1 MAVAKPL
8 LSAAGLLKHNNKLLK
23 ESTATEHATSS
34 SSTATE
40 HATSSSPPDPA
51 AIDRATDVSRVHQA
65 LLQSISTDDVSRLP
79 LTGLPMS
86 TSKLQASASEDGYLL
101 GDNDLEKIVAL
112 LLWMAQDF
120 QSNIHIDDIHYAA
133 LEVVI
138 KHVDAATGG
147 TLGSLHT
154 ASVAKLSKLID
165 IMMLHEDGSPKD
177 ANATLTFMR
186 RLAKIREELRATS
199 SDNATE
205 RVESSDKATERG
217 ELDEE
222 EVSWCYRRFGRILLT
237 DDLLPHQKR
246 DKRYRLRNNFEG
258 DTHLSNFQRS
268 FTDSLLR
275 KFLGDKR
282 VAFLIW
288 QHGIPSIADM
298 GHATERPGRGHATER
313 PGRVLDMG
321 MLQSGL
327 DECLQWYSCL
337 ANDIVLHQ
345 TQEGFDAQLSASSLD
360 EQERQRQQTRREA
373 LQKAR
378 DALRLGAALAKE
390 RDDRKRSYDD
400 MSDAEQKILESYETG
415 RTKKA
420 KQCSTTPKL
429 KPFRGKLQIND

>member
-1 MAVAKPL
+1 MAAAKAL
-8 LSAAGLLKHNNKLLK
+8 LTAAGLLKPNTKLLK
-23 ESTATEHATSS
+23 TSTATELATSS
-34 SSTATE
+34 SQ
-40 HATSSSPPDPA
+40 PDPA
-51 AIDRATDVSRVHQA
+51 A
-65 LLQSISTDDVSRLP
+65 STDDVSLLP
-79 LTGLPMS
+79 LTGLPTS
-86 TSKLQASASEDGYLL
+86 TSKLQASASEDGFLL

-133 LEVVI
+133 LEVII
-138 KHVDAATGG
+138 KHTDAATGS

-154 ASVAKLSKLID
+154 ASVAKLSELID
-165 IMMLHEDGSPKD
+165 IMMLYKDGSPKD
-177 ANATLTFMR
+177 ANATLDFMR
-186 RLAKIREELRATS
+186 RSAKIREELRATS

-205 RVESSDKATERG
+205 RVE
-217 ELDEE
+217 LDED
-222 EVSWCYRRFGRILLT
+222 EVSLCYRRFGRILLT
-237 DDLLPHQKR
+237 HDLLPHQKR

-258 DTHLSNFQRS
+258 DTYLSGFQRS
-268 FTDSLLR
+268 FTDSMLR

-288 QHGIPSIADM
+288 QHGIPSVAD
-298 GHATERPGRGHATER
+298 RPVVYRR
-313 PGRVLDMG
+313 RVDSKVLDMG

-337 ANDIVLHQ
+337 ANDIVVHQ

-378 DALRLGAALAKE
+378 DALRLGAALAKQ
-390 RDDRKRSYDD
+390 RDDGKRSYDD
-400 MSDAEQKILESYETG
+400 MNDAEQKMLEDYETG

-420 KQCSTTPKL
+420 KQGFTTARM
-429 KPFRGKLQIND
+429 KPFRCKLQIND